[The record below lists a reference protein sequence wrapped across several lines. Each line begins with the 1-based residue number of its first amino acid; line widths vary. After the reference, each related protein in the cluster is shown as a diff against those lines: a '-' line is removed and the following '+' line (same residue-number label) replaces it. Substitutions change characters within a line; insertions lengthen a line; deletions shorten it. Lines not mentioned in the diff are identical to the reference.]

1 MNYSRFL
8 LAIALIGLSMM
19 VLTLFFKVSRIER
32 SNIELSTQITQ
43 LTASK
48 GQDLSLSR
56 PPVLES
62 PQSTLSS
69 VPIVIDNHQVAQSHD
84 QPMLVEIKQLAMSLC
99 DLAISEG
106 QYDLAEQYTQIY
118 GLSSKGYSGLIRD
131 KRSKQQAVQQ
141 KIQQVINAPLSKE
154 AATEPGILDQFIRF
168 EPVESIF
175 VDEQAIQQLMLH
187 AYWSTEH
194 GFIGWDL
201 IAQHI
206 LDAADKENIQNSTL
220 SQQLKEI
227 IQVALGE
234 TNV

>member
-1 MNYSRFL
+1 
-8 LAIALIGLSMM
+8 MM
-19 VLTLFFKVSRIER
+19 VFTLFFKVSRLER
-32 SNIELSTQITQ
+32 SNVELSTQIMQ

-48 GQDLSLSR
+48 GQDLALSR
-56 PPVLES
+56 PPMLES

-69 VPIVIDNHQVAQSHD
+69 VPIVIDNHQVAQSHS
-84 QPMLVEIKQLAMSLC
+84 QPMLVEIKQLGMSLC
-99 DLAISEG
+99 DLAIAEG
-106 QYDLAEQYTQIY
+106 RYVLAEQYTQIY
-118 GLSSKGYSGLIRD
+118 GLSSEGYPELIRD

-141 KIQQVINAPLSKE
+141 KIQQVINARLSKV
-154 AATEPGILDQFIRF
+154 AATEPGILDRFIRF
-168 EPVESIF
+168 EPVESMF

-206 LDAADKENIQNSTL
+206 VDAAEKENIQNSTL
-220 SQQLKEI
+220 SQQLKDI
-227 IQVALGE
+227 VQLALGE